1 MHIRQALELT
11 AAAQLF
17 LSYLMVVIP
26 VLLITN
32 LLFYILFVPRYQEE
46 VLQINTETV
55 KGIRLGFERYV
66 TSPME
71 RAYLSLIRE
80 TSVDIMYP
88 VSRPAR
94 SDIWSLYEAHQYMKK
109 LVEGSEGLLQRM
121 DIYYQDIAFVNGS
134 AGYLDAN
141 DRKNL

>member
-1 MHIRQALELT
+1 MTQHPCTYDRRWSSL
-11 AAAQLF
+11 QLRSFF

-66 TSPME
+66 TSPWSE
-71 RAYLSLIRE
+71 HI
-80 TSVDIMYP
+80 SV
-88 VSRPAR
+88 
-94 SDIWSLYEAHQYMKK
+94 
-109 LVEGSEGLLQRM
+109 
-121 DIYYQDIAFVNGS
+121 
-134 AGYLDAN
+134 
-141 DRKNL
+141 